1 MKLKQET
8 YDRVAVISIAGE
20 ANVDEIEPLRRML
33 AERIDQDTRD
43 FVLDMGEAEF
53 LDSKALELLLWLQE
67 QADERL
73 GQVRLASCNETIQRI
88 LQITRL
94 EHHFDAHA
102 DVETALKSL
111 R

>member
-20 ANVDEIEPLRRML
+20 ASVDELEPLRRML
-33 AERIDQDTRD
+33 EQRIEQDTRD
-43 FVLDMGEAEF
+43 FVLELGETEF
-53 LDSKALELLLWLQE
+53 FDSKALELLLWLQE

-73 GQVRLASCNETIQRI
+73 GQVRLAGPNETIRKI
-88 LQITRL
+88 LEVTRL
-94 EHHFDAHA
+94 EHQFDAHD
-102 DVETALKSL
+102 DVESALKSL

>member
-8 YDRVAVISIAGE
+8 YDRVAVIAIAGE
-20 ANVDEIEPLRRML
+20 ANVDELEPLRRML
-33 AERIDQDTRD
+33 DERIAQDTRD
-43 FVLDMGEAEF
+43 FVLDLDETEF

-73 GQVRLASCNETIQRI
+73 GQVRLAACNDTIRKI

-94 EHHFDAHA
+94 EHHFGVHE
-102 DVETALKSL
+102 DVESALRSL